1 MARCAIPI
9 PHELS
14 GLRGVREGIPADLE
28 ARSTYVR
35 GPEHEGQPPAL
46 TPSALYSTGSP
57 ATAERLGAPFL
68 GRHRVLD
75 RGGDPTRFGAT
86 LHAVV
91 SGPVTLGQLCVAA
104 PVELRLESPVDR
116 FLVVSPAGAGTTVAG
131 GSELEAAPGTAFVVQ
146 PGRPIVV
153 VLAAGAS
160 TRLVGIER
168 QAVLVHLSRLL
179 DRALDRPL
187 AFDLR
192 MDLRAGPAR
201 RWNLALDMLQA
212 ELADEGSLL
221 RSGIGQGQLEE
232 FLISSL
238 LYGQPSTYSAA
249 LARPRPN
256 SERPATTAAKQFIE
270 TNLSDHLTL
279 AEVAAA
285 AGVSVR
291 TLQAAFRSE
300 LRTTPV
306 AYIRSRRLDRAR
318 AELAD
323 EMTEGT
329 VTVTD
334 VATRWGITHLGRFAT
349 EYRARFGESPSQT
362 LRRHRPR

>member
-1 MARCAIPI
+1 MQVP
-9 PHELS
+9 ES
-14 GLRGVREGIPADLE
+14 KGL
-28 ARSTYVR
+28 
-35 GPEHEGQPPAL
+35 PPPL
-46 TPSALYSTGSP
+46 RPSALYSTGN
-57 ATAERLGAPFL
+57 AVTAERLGAPFL
-68 GRHRVLD
+68 GRHRLHD
-75 RGGDPTRFGAT
+75 RGGDPTRFRAT
-86 LHAVV
+86 LHAIV
-91 SGPVTLGQLCVAA
+91 SGSVTLGHLYLDA
-104 PVELRLESPVDR
+104 PVELRLGSPPER
-116 FLVVSPAGAGTTVAG
+116 FLVVEPAGAGTTVGCG
-131 GSELEAAPGTAFVVQ
+131 GSELEATPGTAVVVQ
-146 PGRPIVV
+146 PGRPTSIV
-153 VLAAGAS
+153 LGAGAS
-160 TRLVGIER
+160 HRLVGIEC
-168 QAVLVHLSRLL
+168 QTVLVHLSRLL
-179 DRALDRPL
+179 GRALDRPL

-192 MDLRAGPAR
+192 MDLRAGPAG
-201 RWNLALDMLQA
+201 RWNLALEMLQA

-238 LYGQPSTYSAA
+238 LYGQRSTYSAA
-249 LARPRPN
+249 LARPRPD
-256 SERPATTAAKQFIE
+256 SERRATTAAKQFIE
-270 TNLSDHLTL
+270 RNLSDHLTL

-323 EMTEGT
+323 ERTEGT

-334 VATRWGITHLGRFAT
+334 VATRWGITHLGRFAA